1 MLPHIGL
8 TLKQPWELHKIEFP
22 ETKDYV
28 KEDMES
34 QNISS
39 PVMNFRQ
46 LLEGPGDT
54 PVVDEENFIF
64 NTQEINRRIVASVR
78 VLSIQAKNIEGS
90 TIDEQRRVIELVTNK
105 RIEDTIHNKKQ
116 GKNVTEV
123 FIPDPPK

>member
-1 MLPHIGL
+1 
-8 TLKQPWELHKIEFP
+8 
-22 ETKDYV
+22 
-28 KEDMES
+28 MES

-78 VLSIQAKNIEGS
+78 VPG
-90 TIDEQRRVIELVTNK
+90 THTNK
-105 RIEDTIHNKKQ
+105 MRNWLLTS
-116 GKNVTEV
+116 
-123 FIPDPPK
+123 